1 MVFKKLFGRKKKIT
15 ALEGPPVKLGARG
28 APTQAENQA
37 NLVAA
42 RQSPAFVT
50 VKEWLED
57 IFKKRADHVVLEYT
71 AAGVAVRYQVD
82 GLWHAMPGRDRESG
96 DPALAVMKKLANLN
110 PKERRAKQQGYFAA
124 KYLQLE
130 FKIHLT
136 AEGTKNGERV
146 LLEIEGAETKLETLD
161 DLGMREKLQEQ
172 LKEILNQPSGL
183 FVYSALPGGGLS
195 TTMQGTL
202 RATDR
207 YLRDFVALVDKTKE
221 PLPYVENIEIVEYD
235 PSSDDMSEL
244 FRSVMLKEPDVL
256 IIPHISDPTFFN
268 QALEQTIA
276 EGKLLITSLRAKDA
290 VEALLRMLA
299 LKIDPEKMTQALR
312 GVLCQRLVR
321 KLCLSCRRPY
331 KPNPQLLQKLGLPPE
346 RIQHFFRAFNPKT
359 DLGEDG
365 KPLPPC
371 EVCGGLGYRE
381 RTAVFELLVP
391 RDGLKR
397 ALLQQPRLEVL
408 RQIARQEGH
417 RGLLEEGLFHV
428 VRGNTSLDELKRALQ
443 T

>member
-28 APTQAENQA
+28 AATSMDDKA

-42 RQSPAFVT
+42 RQSPHFAT
-50 VKEWLED
+50 LKEWLED
-57 IFKKRADHVVLEYT
+57 IFKKRADQVVLEYT
-71 AAGVAVRYQVD
+71 AGGIAVRYQVD
-82 GLWHAMPGRDRESG
+82 GLWHAMPARERESG
-96 DPALAVMKKLANLN
+96 DVVLAVMKKLSNLD
-110 PKERRAKQQGYFAA
+110 PKERRAKQEGFFAA
-124 KYLQLE
+124 KYLQLA
-130 FKIHLT
+130 FTIHLT
-136 AEGTKNGERV
+136 SEGTKQGERV
-146 LLEIEGAETKLETLD
+146 VLRIEGNESKIESLD

-172 LKEILNQPSGL
+172 LKQLLNQKSGL

-195 TTMQGTL
+195 TTMQTTL

-221 PLPYVENIEIVEYD
+221 PFPYVENIEVVEYD
-235 PSSDDMSEL
+235 PASDDLLEL

-256 IIPHISDPTFFN
+256 IIPHISNAEFFN

-276 EGKLLITSLRAKDA
+276 EEKLLITSVRAKDA
-290 VEALLRMLA
+290 VEALLRLLA
-299 LKIDPEKMTQALR
+299 LKVNAEQVSQALR
-312 GVLCQRLVR
+312 GSICQRLVR

-331 KPNPQLLQKLGLPPE
+331 KPNPQLLQKLGLPPDK
-346 RIQHFFRAFNPKT
+346 IQHFFRAFNPKT

-371 EVCGGLGYRE
+371 EVCGGLAYRE

-391 RDGLKR
+391 REGIRR
-397 ALLQQPRLEVL
+397 ALSQQPRLELLKKV
-408 RQIARQEGH
+408 ARHEGH

-428 VRGNTSLDELKRALQ
+428 VRGTTSLDELKRALQ
-443 T
+443 A